1 MATTE
6 EFLIQ
11 IGIDPKSLENVTAQL
26 QAFKDRSDTTVTVDV
41 QTNATQAAAQVA
53 QAADTVGE
61 SAQKNF
67 DLFEEGIKDVE
78 AGLNQLKITLTAVA
92 GAATLITGIGF
103 AQAADESRNL
113 ARANVIL
120 QQTNEELAQTQA
132 ELRQI
137 ADQTGITYAQVS
149 EALFDVASAGF
160 AGQDALDAIR
170 ISAQAAIPA
179 GIEVS
184 EAFNAIATAMRNFDI
199 TADQAG
205 DTLVRIADLTRGTLA
220 DVANAVALIGPTAS
234 QAGISLNELGAA
246 FATVTATGQTGEIAA
261 TLLFNAIQGFL
272 KPGEEAKKVFRDLEI
287 TIGDSAFQTQDLTT
301 KIGILAQAAQEGSI
315 NISDLFSQRALR
327 GINALIAN
335 TGAFATNLEK
345 VSDSAGRVQEGLESF
360 FQAAGP
366 QLDRLAVSALNVAT
380 IIGGDLLE
388 AIVPVVQA
396 TQEFITANRELIV
409 LLTKI
414 GLVVTALAATWLAY
428 RLIVVQVTAA
438 GRVLSGVIKAITA
451 VLTAESGSIA
461 ANVTAWRAKLASEQ
475 SLAASPILKLITGTI
490 AVLGTE
496 TGVVLANVGAW
507 LKNIAARAWD
517 GFTTFLARI
526 AETIITMQ
534 QETVTVAGSTSAF
547 AKNAGARGLAANAAR
562 GLRNV
567 LNQNVATMSLAA
579 TSATILGTAIAS
591 WKIATA
597 VTEWLELDEAI
608 RATLEGRATTY
619 QKTIATI
626 SRVLTAPVEL
636 YARVQREAAQADLDR
651 VSELS
656 DVQEAQ
662 LVANDALEKWNDLM
676 APGIRQTRA
685 FAAAMG
691 SVGTEIEI
699 LRELEDRGIAT
710 TEQISRRAAL
720 EAYVLQ
726 LKQDNAEQTE
736 EQIKLEGVHAR
747 AIGDLAKTQEQWAEI
762 VKKTNKEFEDLSLG
776 GLAESARA
784 VRAFDQ
790 DFNVIL
796 RRFNALNAQLG
807 AAQTQIARTDLPADE
822 LEKFKKTVELT
833 TQDIAATYETLEQR
847 VALARQRLIDVE
859 AKYVADLRQK
869 ADEQIRVIRA
879 GAEEELRIQRDRLAE
894 TQAIFD
900 QLIGERDRA
909 INSVNRFI
917 QQLEDAQ
924 TRREDPA
931 LAEQIQRERQFDQA
945 IRDGIESVEKQTEI
959 LEAFRQEIQRLAGP
973 TQEEIRL
980 QKQLNLVREQI
991 RSAGTD
997 ERGQQNRNRLVQQ
1010 ERDIVDQL
1018 AEAVERRRKR
1028 EEQSER
1034 ILERANQRAA
1044 RAQQEFQARDEDIE
1058 FQREQITDATD
1069 KITQAT
1075 EALETEEKRI
1085 NDALDAQIKNREEAL
1100 KLQIQAIE
1108 KAKEL
1113 ANITGAAARQEGTG
1127 IPSQEARAGA
1137 ETATTEFREGIRQA
1151 EAAATIS
1158 TEQQQN
1164 LRNQID
1170 KVAAETDA
1178 VAKFMQGFQTSF
1190 QTVATKLGQS
1200 GAVLVP
1206 AAANVTQ
1213 TFNALEGIFEPSK
1226 NALQD
1231 MVSATNEFTPE
1242 VVSFGEA
1249 VTTGMK
1255 TQAEALQQTTS
1266 RLNTLE
1272 GEVRAIARSGGGANG
1287 LPR

>member
-11 IGIDPKSLENVTAQL
+11 IGIDPKSLENVAQQL
-26 QAFKDRSDTTVTVDV
+26 QQFKDRSDTTVTVDV
-41 QTNATQAAAQVA
+41 ETNAAQAAAQVA
-53 QAADTVGE
+53 EASNLVGT
-61 SAQKNF
+61 SAQRNF
-67 DLFEEGIKDVE
+67 ALFQEGINEVE
-78 AGLNQLKITLTAVA
+78 QGLNELKITITAVA

-170 ISAQAAIPA
+170 ISAQAAVPA
-179 GIEVS
+179 GIEVR

-272 KPGEEAKKVFRDLEI
+272 KPGEEAKKIFKELEI
-287 TIGDSAFQTQDLTT
+287 TIGDSAFKTQDLTT
-301 KIGILAQAAQEGSI
+301 KIGILAKAAADGSI

-335 TGAFATNLEK
+335 TDGLAENLEK
-345 VSDSAGRVQEGLESF
+345 VSDSSGRVREGLENF

-366 QLDRLAVSALNVAT
+366 QLDRLAVSALNLAT
-380 IIGGDLLE
+380 VIGSDLLE
-388 AIVPVVQA
+388 ALVPVIEA
-396 TQEFITANRELIV
+396 TQQFLTDNREMVV

-414 GLVVTALAATWLAY
+414 GLVITALAATWLAY
-428 RLIVVQVTAA
+428 RLVVSQVSAA
-438 GRVLSGVIKAITA
+438 ARVLSGVTKALTA
-451 VLTAESGSIA
+451 VLTFETGSIA
-461 ANVTAWRAKLASEQ
+461 ANVKAWYAKLTAEQ
-475 SLAASPILKLITGTI
+475 SLGASPILRII
-490 AVLGTE
+490 AKSIAILGTE
-496 TGVVLANVGAW
+496 TGIVLTNAVAWVKNVGARLW
-507 LKNIAARAWD
+507 S
-517 GFTTFLARI
+517 GFTTFLANI
-526 AETIITMQ
+526 AASILALT
-534 QETVTVAGSTSAF
+534 QESAVVAGSSTAF
-547 AKNAGARGLAANAAR
+547 VTNAGARGLASRAAA
-562 GLRNV
+562 GLGAI
-567 LNQNVATMSLAA
+567 LGKNVATMSVGTTAALA
-579 TSATILGTAIAS
+579 LGAAIAG
-591 WKIATA
+591 WKIGSAIN
-597 VTEWLELDEAI
+597 EWLELNDVFERFVEGNENATDRIKIGILGIIPGLRTYLNYLRASNEASRRWGDSI
-608 RATLEGRATTY
+608 TDQQRKLLEARGATAQFNAFL
-619 QKTIATI
+619 
-626 SRVLTAPVEL
+626 
-636 YARVQREAAQADLDR
+636 AA
-651 VSELS
+651 
-656 DVQEAQ
+656 
-662 LVANDALEKWNDLM
+662 
-676 APGIRQTRA
+676 GIEPARA
-685 FAAAMG
+685 FAAAIG
-691 SVGTEIEI
+691 GVSIELAI
-699 LRELEDRGIAT
+699 LRELEASGKAT
-710 TEQISRRAAL
+710 EDQIRRRAAL
-720 EAYVLQ
+720 EQYMLQ
-726 LKQDNAEQTE
+726 LNKENEESQKNQISLTGIQSRATAE
-736 EQIKLEGVHAR
+736 
-747 AIGDLAKTQEQWAEI
+747 LAKIQEDWSEI
-762 VKKTNKEFEDLSLG
+762 VKRTNKEFEDLSLG

-807 AAQTQIARTDLPADE
+807 AAQTQLKRTDLPAE
-822 LEKFKKTVELT
+822 QLERFKRTVEET
-833 TQDIAATYETLEQR
+833 TKDIAATYETLEQR

-859 AKYVADLRQK
+859 TKFVAGLRQK
-869 ADEQIRVIRA
+869 ANEQIRILREGV
-879 GAEEELRIQRDRLAE
+879 EEELRIQRDRLAE
-894 TQAIFD
+894 TQRIFD
-900 QLIGERDRA
+900 QLISERDRA

-924 TRREDPA
+924 RRREDPA
-931 LAEQIQRERQFDQA
+931 LAEQIERERQFDAA
-945 IRDGIESVEKQTEI
+945 IKDGIESVEKQTEI

-980 QKQLNLVREQI
+980 QEQLNRVRQQI
-991 RSAGTD
+991 QQTGTD
-997 ERGQQNRNRLVQQ
+997 ERGQQTRNRLVQE
-1010 ERDIVDQL
+1010 ERDIQDQL

-1028 EEQSER
+1028 EEQGER

-1058 FQREQITDATD
+1058 FQREQIEDATD
-1069 KITQAT
+1069 KITEAT
-1075 EALETEEKRI
+1075 EALKSEEDRI
-1085 NDALDAQIKNREEAL
+1085 NTALEDQIKNREAAL
-1100 KLQIQAIE
+1100 KLQIQSIE

-1137 ETATTEFREGIRQA
+1137 ETATAEFREGIRQA
-1151 EAAATIS
+1151 EAAATVS

-1170 KVAAETDA
+1170 KVAADSAA

-1190 QTVATKLGQS
+1190 QTVAANINQS

-1213 TFNALEGIFEPSK
+1213 TFSALEGAFEPSK
-1226 NALQD
+1226 TALAE
-1231 MVSATNEFTPE
+1231 MVDATNAFTPE
-1242 VVSFGEA
+1242 VESFSEA
-1249 VTTGMK
+1249 VTTSMK
-1255 TQAEALQQTTS
+1255 SQAEALKRTS
-1266 RLNTLE
+1266 AKLNTLE
-1272 GEVRAIARSGGGANG
+1272 GEVRALAQSGGGANG